1 MLYQL
6 FQWLSKE
13 NVRISG
19 IGLFQFITF
28 RVMLALILS
37 LIITTVYGK
46 KIIKFLQRKQLG
58 ESVRDLGLEGEQEK
72 KGTPTMGGIILILAI
87 VIPTILLAN
96 LDKVYVRL
104 MLLCTIW
111 LGAIGFIDDYLKI
124 RAKRIAKQKGVE
136 YKKSDAD
143 GLAGRFK
150 IFGQVM
156 LGIIV
161 GATLYFNP
169 NVVVKREVSTER
181 GVSVYNAKGEKI
193 KYDTVM
199 VDGRKRIFTNAKNV
213 ITTIPFVKGHE
224 FNYAKLLPKSLSDY
238 TYIIYILIVI
248 FIVTAVSNGA
258 NITDGLDGLAT
269 GVSAIIGVCLGIFAY
284 VSGNIKFA
292 EYLNIMYI
300 PNLGEL
306 SIFIAAFVGACIGF
320 LWYNSYPAQVFMGDT
335 GSLALGGIIGALSII
350 VRKELL
356 IPIFCM
362 VFLVENLSV
371 MIQVGYFKYTKKK
384 YGEGRRVFLMSP
396 LHHHFQKKGYHESK
410 IAVRFW
416 IVTILSVAMAIVT
429 LKLR

>member
-1 MLYQL
+1 M
-6 FQWLSKE
+6 
-13 NVRISG
+13 I
-19 IGLFQFITF
+19 
-28 RVMLALILS
+28 ALILS
-37 LIITTVYGK
+37 LVISTVYGK
-46 KIIKFLQRKQLG
+46 KIIQFLQKRQLG
-58 ESVRDLGLEGEQEK
+58 ESVRDLGLAGEQMK
-72 KGTPTMGGIILILAI
+72 KGTPTMGGIIIILAI
-87 VIPTILLAN
+87 IIPTLLLAD
-96 LDKVYVRL
+96 LHKVYIRL
-104 MLLCTIW
+104 MLLCTVW

-124 RAKRIAKQKGVE
+124 RAKRIAKEKGFD

-161 GATLYFNP
+161 GAALYFNP
-169 NVVVKREVSTER
+169 NVVVKREVISTQN
-181 GVSVYNAKGEKI
+181 VVANPDKNVKF
-193 KYDTVM
+193 DTTI
-199 VDGRKRIFTNAKNV
+199 VDGKKRVFVSAKTV

-224 FNYAKLLPKSLSDY
+224 FNYAKLLPKSMEDY
-238 TYIIYILIVI
+238 TYIVYILIVI

-269 GVSAIIGVCLGIFAY
+269 GVSAIIGICLGIFAY

-335 GSLALGGIIGALSII
+335 GSLALGGIIAALAII

-371 MIQVGYFKYTKKK
+371 MIQVSYFKYTKRK

-396 LHHHFQKKGYHESK
+396 LHHHYQKKGFHESK

-416 IVTILSVAMAIVT
+416 IVTILSVALAIVT

>member
-6 FQWLSKE
+6 FEWLSKS
-13 NVRISG
+13 NIRITG

-104 MLLCTIW
+104 MLLCTVW
-111 LGAIGFIDDYLKI
+111 LGAIGFIDDFLKI
-124 RAKRIAKQKGVE
+124 RAKKIANQKGVE
-136 YKKSDAD
+136 YSKSDAD

-169 NVVVKREVSTER
+169 NVVVKREVSTEN
-181 GVSVYNAKGEKI
+181 GIKIINEKGEKI
-193 KYDTVM
+193 KYDTIM
-199 VDGRKRIFTNAKNV
+199 VDGKKRIFTNAKNV

-224 FNYAKLLPKSLSDY
+224 FNYARLLPKSLSDY

-335 GSLALGGIIGALSII
+335 GSLALGGIIGALAII

-371 MIQVGYFKYTKKK
+371 MLQVGYFKYTKKK
-384 YGEGRRVFLMSP
+384 YGEGRRIFLMSP
-396 LHHHFQKKGYHESK
+396 LHHHYQKKGYHESK